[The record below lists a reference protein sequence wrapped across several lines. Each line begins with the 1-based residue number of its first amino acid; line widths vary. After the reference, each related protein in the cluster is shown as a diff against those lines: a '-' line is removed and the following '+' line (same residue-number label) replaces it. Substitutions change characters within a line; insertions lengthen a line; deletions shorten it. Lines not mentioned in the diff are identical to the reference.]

1 MAIINFWVAYNDSGI
16 LAQVEGFLPTQ
27 HGFIAPISHLQPP
40 EEAQARIFSED
51 AGWKLRSLYRRIDD
65 LSDIVV
71 LRESLQGL
79 QVTQGPNFY
88 TAGMWHFESG
98 QPVGGVGSPWFQTP
112 DDVLSFMGSEEIEDT
127 LLLAGQAKRQFI

>member
-1 MAIINFWVAYNDSGI
+1 MLN
-16 LAQVEGFLPTQ
+16 QVESFLPAVPTF
-27 HGFIAPISHLQPP
+27 GGGPGSHQQPP

-71 LRESLQGL
+71 LREDLQWL
-79 QVTQGPNFY
+79 QATYGANFY
-88 TAGMWHFESG
+88 MAGMWHFETG

-112 DDVLSFMGSEEIEDT
+112 VGVASFMDSEEIEDT
-127 LLLAGQAKRQFI
+127 LLMAGQAKRKFI